1 MSFSLS
7 ADRQSQQPLTPR
19 APLSGVRGSG
29 RGVGGEGRTDDERKS
44 IQQSLD
50 AIRNRT
56 PLQPSVGIILGSGL
70 GSLSNAIEAPTV
82 IPFGEIPFFPKLSAA
97 GHVGELIVGHLGS
110 TPVVVMRGRAH
121 LYEGHD
127 PYRATYGVRI
137 MRAMGAQ
144 ILVASNAAGG
154 LNPRFRVGELVLI
167 DSHIDMMHR
176 TGLTK
181 EPPNSIDT
189 GLPADVPMRS
199 GPVYD
204 RALIEKTCCCATRL
218 GHSLSRG
225 TYLATLGP
233 TYETRAEYRAFRAI
247 GADMVGMSTVP
258 ETILAASL
266 GMQVIA
272 FSVITNVASPDVA
285 STTTHDEVLDSAA
298 MAQAT
303 LSSILKAL
311 LTEVA

>member
-7 ADRQSQQPLTPR
+7 AEQPLQ
-19 APLSGVRGSG
+19 
-29 RGVGGEGRTDDERKS
+29 E
-44 IQQSLD
+44 SLD

-56 PLQPSVGIILGSGL
+56 PIVPKVAIILGSGL
-70 GSLSNAIEAPTV
+70 GSLSQAIQARTV
-82 IPFGEIPFFPKLSAA
+82 IPYGEIPFFPKLSAA
-97 GHVGELIVGHLGS
+97 GHAGELIVGNLGGTS
-110 TPVVVMRGRAH
+110 VVVMRGRAH

-137 MRAMGAQ
+137 MRAMGAR

-167 DSHIDMMHR
+167 DGHIDLMHR
-176 TGLTK
+176 SGVLSDASNGSATL
-181 EPPNSIDT
+181 PMDT
-189 GLPADVPMRS
+189 PMRS
-199 GPVYD
+199 GPIYD
-204 RALIEKTCCCATRL
+204 RALIEKVCACANRL

-272 FSVITNVASPDVA
+272 FSVVTNVASPDNA
-285 STTTHDEVLDSAA
+285 TTTTHDEVLDSAA
-298 MAQAT
+298 MAQST
-303 LSSILKAL
+303 LTSILQAVL
-311 LTEVA
+311 AELA